1 MGAWLGVE
9 KSAPFSQSAI
19 KHYGQEERSPALS
32 FSAGL
37 YLRTIDPHPTQD
49 CCLVLQQALNLVSQI
64 RLLGALAPNTP
75 FHAALLSIK
84 KRGVMNERTSTKV
97 AGEFRTLIECKDTHP
112 ARKEPE

>member
-49 CCLVLQQALNLVSQI
+49 CCLVLQRPTPNT
-64 RLLGALAPNTP
+64 RLLSCVAASTEFGLPNS
-75 FHAALLSIK
+75 LV
-84 KRGVMNERTSTKV
+84 RG
-97 AGEFRTLIECKDTHP
+97 FRP
-112 ARKEPE
+112 